1 MFPLVSCHAIRKAF
15 GTRVLF
21 DNFSFVLSE
30 GQRIGLIGP
39 NGSGKSTLA
48 KILAGLEDTDSG
60 TRSLRKTAKVA
71 YITQDSFF
79 QPGVTIR
86 QVLLEA
92 MEGLTLDEH
101 EKDVELSI
109 QSGMAGFDDIEA
121 DASLLSGGWK
131 KRLAITSAL
140 VRNPEVLILDE
151 PTNHLDLEGILWLE
165 QLLIGT
171 SAASLIISH
180 DRYFL
185 EGVATGMAEIN
196 RSYPDGIFSCD
207 GNYSKFLERREE
219 FFAAE
224 TKRED
229 SLANVVRREVEWLR
243 RGPKARTTKSKAR
256 IDSANELISQLG
268 EMQSRARTSTT
279 GIDFAGSERKT
290 KKLLVAD
297 NVGKSFDGR
306 PLFGGVNFA
315 LTPGMRLGLSGANGS
330 GKTTLLKILRG
341 DFLPDVGAV
350 ERADSLKIVSF
361 DQNRALEDES
371 ITLKEALAPEG
382 DSVIF
387 RDRPIHVNAWARRFL
402 FPVEQLVQPV
412 SRLSGGERAR
422 VLVARLMLQPADILF
437 LDEPT
442 NDLDIPTLEVLE
454 ENLSDFPGA
463 LVLVTHDRYLLD
475 RISTQ
480 VLGLDGDGGAT
491 MYAEYSQFEQT
502 LGGRKQTKARQKPV
516 VETPPPAPQPK
527 KKLSFK
533 DQKEWDAIEQRIHEA
548 ERRLADSTEAL
559 QAPET
564 VSNPESIRKCYAQ
577 MEAAQAEVDQ
587 LFARWAELEAKLVTS
602 ASL

>member
-71 YITQDSFF
+71 YITQDSSF

-86 QVLLEA
+86 QVLLEG

-279 GIDFAGSERKT
+279 GIDFTGSERKT

-306 PLFGGVNFA
+306 LLFGGVNFA

-341 DFLPDVGAV
+341 DFLPDVGTV

-480 VLGLDGDGGAT
+480 VLGLDGDGSAT

-548 ERRLADSTEAL
+548 EKRLAVSTEAL

-577 MEAAQAEVDQ
+577 MEAAQADVDQ
-587 LFARWAELEAKLVTS
+587 LFARWAKLEAKLVTS
-602 ASL
+602 A